1 MVKIESFKYE
11 DGKIPAGY
19 QCETCGAKDCRL
31 WRRYQTFLDHQNL
44 FCANCAEKDQP
55 EHRLELEDPADHVT
69 HDQIGWLVPAVPTE
83 DGETYW
89 GYTSVPGAGC
99 EWWDALPI
107 RPGQRPPSES
117 LTPYMKRQ
125 FLRMRSNYD
134 FLREVMAEFVE
145 HARERL
151 AQGLPPEEREIDRL
165 ERFSK

>member
-1 MVKIESFKYE
+1 MVQVEAFKYE

-19 QCETCGAKDCRL
+19 HCEVCGAKDCRL
-31 WRRYQTFLDHQNL
+31 WRKYQTFLDHQKL
-44 FCANCAEKDQP
+44 FCANCAENDQDKK
-55 EHRLELEDPADHVT
+55 LELDQAAGHIT

-89 GYTSVPGAGC
+89 GYTSVPSSGC

-107 RPGQRPPSES
+107 RPGQKPPAET

-125 FLRMRSNYD
+125 FMRLRSNYN
-134 FLREVMAEFVE
+134 FLREIMAEFAE

-151 AQGLPPEEREIDRL
+151 EKGLPPEKHAIDRL